1 MYPPSTTRNMY
12 KDVIGRSKEHG
23 LTQVFETRY
32 LGWLTLEAD
41 TSLEH

>member
-1 MYPPSTTRNMY
+1 MYPPSMTRNEHG
-12 KDVIGRSKEHG
+12 DVIGRSNG
-23 LTQVFETRY
+23 QTDTGFEARY

>member
-1 MYPPSTTRNMY
+1 MYPPSTTRNRHG
-12 KDVIGRSKEHG
+12 DVIGRSKSWTDTG
-23 LTQVFETRY
+23 FEERY